1 MSSRRHQ
8 ARRRR
13 QRLSRQLAHARC
25 PAPTPAPV
33 PVPMALA
40 GSGRLCGR
48 VLHRNA
54 TSTPVPDM
62 PSPGAAQRR
71 EPATPTPMQP
81 TPTPP
86 PLVGSRPCAATPF
99 ALVRWLPNSLTM
111 REPTCFFPT
120 HEQAVSAAAILID
133 EPWSVVNA
141 MVSVKNPSSIIDEML
156 ARGRANGL
164 HHDRDDDPLKAARD
178 RPPADDHPW
187 KNGRVEVDAG
197 RVSTSWRVRSAGAG
211 TLTAVA
217 LCATER
223 WREGRD

>member
-40 GSGRLCGR
+40 GSGRLRGR

-71 EPATPTPMQP
+71 EPATPIPAQP

-141 MVSVKNPSSIIDEML
+141 MVSVVKKRSIIDEIL
-156 ARGRANGL
+156 ANGL
-164 HHDRDDDPLKAARD
+164 HHDHDDLDDDEPPPKGSKARD
-178 RPPADDHPW
+178 RRPANNHPW
-187 KNGRVEVDAG
+187 KLHGGVSVDDGRG
-197 RVSTSWRVRSAGAG
+197 VSTSWWVRLAGAG

-217 LCATER
+217 ADPR
-223 WREGRD
+223 